1 MILAAIPIALILF
14 VIVFHILT
22 YFHRRKYSHIPSIPI
37 PASPKWIIGHGPFIV
52 QKAKLLGFDL
62 TAIVES
68 FRADL
73 SADTIVIF
81 SPGIKSPMIY
91 SVREPFYSKILSDH
105 KTFLKPPPALDYV
118 NGVRILGPKGILLEK
133 GSEVWYHK
141 RRTMDP
147 AFHKKFLRILM
158 DKMNE
163 KASKVSNYLDSLPD
177 KKNIDILPILERTAL
192 EVIWSCGFNETDD
205 IITTEDSPINQAVAD
220 IFRVGAMKI
229 FNFTFWIPGTFK
241 AEKKLLFEKAEYLR
255 GLMTERL
262 QDRFDSITAGTD
274 TTNDILSYII
284 RANQFSDKLT
294 IQDVVDDFFVF
305 LIAGMET
312 TAITMST
319 LLWYML
325 KDKEMARRLVDEV
338 NVAFGDKEELE
349 FDDLNDLVYLEQ
361 CIKEVLRLHAP
372 SRISFRISPDK
383 PVTVDEIVL
392 PPQSRILVSIEA
404 IHHTE
409 SIWPE
414 ADKFDPSRFDPGKD
428 IRPFTYMPFN
438 AGPRVCI
445 GKHFAMME
453 AKIVLARLLRDL
465 TLFDPYPE
473 EKKLEIHTLLLARP
487 KKGVFVGIVE

>member
-1 MILAAIPIALILF
+1 M
-14 VIVFHILT
+14 V
-22 YFHRRKYSHIPSIPI
+22 
-37 PASPKWIIGHGPFIV
+37 
-52 QKAKLLGFDL
+52 
-62 TAIVES
+62 
-68 FRADL
+68 
-73 SADTIVIF
+73 
-81 SPGIKSPMIY
+81 
-91 SVREPFYSKILSDH
+91 
-105 KTFLKPPPALDYV
+105 
-118 NGVRILGPKGILLEK
+118 
-133 GSEVWYHK
+133 
-141 RRTMDP
+141 
-147 AFHKKFLRILM
+147 
-158 DKMNE
+158 
-163 KASKVSNYLDSLPD
+163 
-177 KKNIDILPILERTAL
+177 
-192 EVIWSCGFNETDD
+192 

-241 AEKKLLFEKAEYLR
+241 AEKKLLFEKAAYLR

-338 NVAFGDKEELE
+338 NVAFGDKKELE

-383 PVTVDEIVL
+383 PVTVDNIVL
-392 PPQSRILVSIEA
+392 PPQSRVLVSIEA

-414 ADKFDPSRFDPGKD
+414 AEKFDPSRFDPGKD

-473 EKKLEIHTLLLARP
+473 EEKLEIHTLLLARP